1 MEDDTPSG
9 RDISE
14 IGTIDAVD
22 EVTIV
27 FDCLAIVSDEATNMK
42 CKDNLLFISIVNGIP
57 KYHGINLMKYTS
69 N

>member
-9 RDISE
+9 RVISE

-27 FDCLAIVSDEATNMK
+27 FDCLAIVSDEATNIW
-42 CKDNLLFISIVNGIP
+42 DF
-57 KYHGINLMKYTS
+57 
-69 N
+69 